1 LKFKCL
7 DTYHKERERLNNGY
21 CADSENSNTLTAHG
35 IQRITDEK
43 KRNIPRENYFYS
55 WL

>member
-1 LKFKCL
+1 MVTVQTVRIQIPF
-7 DTYHKERERLNNGY
+7 
-21 CADSENSNTLTAHG
+21 TAHS

-43 KRNIPRENYFYS
+43 KRDIPRENYFHP